1 MNLSVTYNAHDYQNA
16 MTERILKDNK
26 LGMFLDL
33 GMGKTII
40 TLTAIES
47 LIFDFIEVK
56 KVLIIMP
63 AQVLKMKTWQ
73 NEINKWN
80 HTKRLTVS
88 EVIGNPAQRLEAL
101 KIKRD
106 LYLISRDNVVWL
118 TENHKWDF
126 DMLVVDEL
134 SSFKNPSS
142 KRFRS
147 LRKYA
152 KLCNRVIGLTGTPI
166 PNGYYDLWS
175 QIYLLDQG
183 DSLGKTLTAYQ
194 QKYFVPDKRNATTIF
209 SWKLK
214 VGSKDLIDKAISD
227 LTMSMV
233 SSDWLKMP
241 EKIENEISFELL
253 PKIRQRYLELERE
266 MVLQLENDEIT
277 AANRA
282 VVLNKLLQVTSGAI
296 YNDEKKVY
304 EIHRQKLDVIEEI
317 VDATDKPL
325 LVFYNYQHEAE
336 RLLENFK
343 ELHPRILKD
352 AKDQDDW
359 NAGKIKML
367 IAHPASVGFGL
378 NLQYGSN
385 TIVWFGLTWSLEL
398 NQQANARL
406 YRQGQK
412 ESVIIH
418 YIVAK
423 DSIDEVVMAAIR
435 KKEVNQDALMEALK
449 AKIKGINYAVQN

>member
-1 MNLSVTYNAHDYQNA
+1 MIEYIAHDYQRN
-16 MTERILKDNK
+16 MTNRIIEERK
-26 LGMFLDL
+26 LGLFLDL

-47 LIFDFIEVK
+47 LIYDYVEVE
-56 KVLIIMP
+56 KVLVIMP

-73 NEINKWN
+73 NEINKWK
-80 HTKRLTVS
+80 HITKLTCTEIVGS
-88 EVIGNPAQRLEAL
+88 PTQRLEAL
-101 KIKRD
+101 KQEADI
-106 LYLISRDNVVWL
+106 YMISRDNLVWL
-118 TENHKWDF
+118 NENHKWDF
-126 DMLVVDEL
+126 DMLVIDEL

-166 PNGYYDLWS
+166 PNGYYDLWA
-175 QIYLLDQG
+175 QIFLLDHG
-183 DSLGKTLTAYQ
+183 EALGKTLTSYQ

-214 VGSKDLIDKAISD
+214 VGAKEQIDKSIKH
-227 LTMSMV
+227 LTMSMT
-233 SSDWLKMP
+233 SKDWLKMP
-241 EKIENEISFELL
+241 EKIENEISIELL

-266 MVLQLENDEIT
+266 MVMQLESEEIT

-296 YNDEKKVY
+296 YNEDKKVY
-304 EIHRQKLDVIEEI
+304 EIHRQKLDVLEEI

-325 LVFYNYQHEAE
+325 LVFYNYQHELD
-336 RLLENFK
+336 RILENFK
-343 ELHPRILKD
+343 DLNPRVLKD

-367 IAHPASVGFGL
+367 VAHPASVGFGL

-423 DSIDEVVMAAIR
+423 DSIDEIVMAAIR

-449 AKIKGINYAVQN
+449 VKIKGINYAV